1 MKTIKELREEIAAK
15 SKKLHEVFVEAG
27 EDRDFIKVKSLEGDT
42 KTKLEAVMAMN
53 KELDDLHDE
62 FTKAQ
67 TLEVAARKVN
77 DLNAVFNKPS
87 GTIVHPSG
95 KEGTQPLQRKHLG
108 QLIMERKEA
117 LLEGKL
123 ISLDF
128 DIRNVLSPE
137 LKADFTTSAGWS
149 PESVRSGMVALYPL
163 RPLAVVDF
171 IPQAP
176 ITQAAYVYMLET
188 TATVAAAEKAEAGAY
203 AEAEFV
209 LTPTTET
216 VRKVTTSLPTTDEQL
231 ADVPAA
237 EAYIRN
243 RLEYDLR
250 QRLDKQVLEG
260 NSGATPPEIKGTKY
274 IGGSLQTQA
283 LSTDP
288 YFDALYKAFDKI
300 RTVGFAE
307 PSVLFINPADWQP
320 MRLTRTSDGLY
331 IMGNPLDSGPQRVW
345 GIPLCVTTAV
355 TANTAWTGDYTNHSM
370 LFIRSGVDIQ
380 IGYDDDDFTHGMKHI
395 RADIR
400 AVMVHFRTAA
410 FCSITGL

>member
-15 SKKLHEVFVEAG
+15 SRKLHEVFVEAG
-27 EDRDFIKVKSLEGDT
+27 EDRDFSKVKSLEGDT
-42 KTKLEAVMAMN
+42 KAKLETVTAMN

-62 FTKAQ
+62 FKKAQ
-67 TLEVAARKVN
+67 VLEDAAHKAN
-77 DLNAVFNKPS
+77 DLNSQFNKPVS
-87 GTIVHPSG
+87 IIHPSG
-95 KEGTQPLQRKHLG
+95 KGDDQRIATKHIG
-108 QLIMERKEA
+108 QLLMEKKAE
-117 LLEGKL
+117 LLEGKKV
-123 ISLDF
+123 SLDYDMRKF
-128 DIRNVLSPE
+128 LSPE
-137 LKADFTTSAGWS
+137 LKTDFETTAGWA
-149 PESVRSGMVALYPL
+149 PESVRSGMVSLYPL

-176 ITQAAYVYMLET
+176 INQAAYVYMLET
-188 TATVAAAEKAEAGAY
+188 TASVAAAEVAEKSAY
-203 AEAEFV
+203 AEAQFA
-209 LTPTTET
+209 LTATTET
-216 VRKVTTSLPTTDEQL
+216 VRKITTSLPVTDEQL
-231 ADVPAA
+231 EDVPAA

-288 YFDALYKAFDKI
+288 YFDAIYKAFDLV

-331 IMGNPLDSGPQRVW
+331 IMGNPLDPSPVRIW
-345 GIPLCVTTAV
+345 GVPLCSTTAV
-355 TANTAWTGDYTNHSM
+355 TANTAWTGDYAKYST
-370 LFIRSGVDIQ
+370 LFIRHGVDIQ
-380 IGYDDDDFTHGMKHI
+380 VGYDSDDFTTGMKHI
-395 RADIR
+395 RADMR

-410 FCSITGL
+410 FCSITGI